1 MTWQAWA
8 TLAVIVAAM
17 ALFASE
23 KVRIDLVAL
32 MVLAA
37 LVILGIVSPADALS
51 GFSNEATVTVAA
63 MFALSLGIERSGAL
77 EPLSRLLMRIRRP
90 WLLTLAMMLAIAPI
104 GAFVKNIALVATFLP
119 LALRVC
125 QRTHTSPARVLMPM
139 AYAAQMG
146 GVCTLIGTSSNL
158 LADSLAQKHGMP
170 AFGVFEFTRL
180 GALLGVAGIAYL
192 MLIGRWLLPRHIDAE
207 QPDEMDIGKYVTEL
221 EVTAESP
228 LVGTKIADAKLGERF
243 GVYPLELLRG
253 EQHMWSPRS
262 QEIAA
267 GDVLLVRGDWE
278 KIEEFQSQARLRNA
292 PERHYAQADAEQPR
306 VLTEMMVAPASAL
319 EGRRF
324 AESGIGWRY
333 DATLLAIHR
342 RGEVLR
348 NKPSDVS
355 LAVGDVL
362 LALVDEDSMAR
373 LRGEEAVIVLSE
385 REDARRTPRKA
396 LVAVAIMLAV
406 VLASGL
412 RWLPIPIAAIC
423 GATLMALTGCFGRKD
438 VYEGMDWKIIVLLG
452 AILPLGMA
460 IEKTGLSTTL
470 VELGMGMVGTH
481 GPLAALL
488 MTYLLTA
495 LLTELMGHNPSVV
508 LMVGIAASVAHAVH
522 ADARPFVVAVAF
534 AAATSFATPVGYPT
548 NTMVYYAGGYRFTDF
563 MKVGI
568 PLILLFCALSMWLI
582 PQFWPFHPVAAH

>member
-8 TLAVIVAAM
+8 TVAVIAVAM
-17 ALFASE
+17 GLFASE
-23 KVRIDLVAL
+23 KLRIDLVAL
-32 MVLAA
+32 LTLAA
-37 LVILGIVSPADALS
+37 LVILGIVSPVEALS

-77 EPLSRLLMRIRRP
+77 EPLTRLLMRIKKP
-90 WLLTLAMMLAIAPI
+90 WLLTLAMMLAIAPL

-158 LADSLAQKHGMP
+158 LADSLAQKHGMA
-170 AFGVFEFTRL
+170 AFGVFEFTRM
-180 GALLGVAGIAYL
+180 GAVLAVVGIVYL
-192 MLIGRWLLPRHIDAE
+192 MLVGRWLLPRHVDADMPE
-207 QPDEMDIGKYVTEL
+207 QVDIGKYVTEL
-221 EVTAESP
+221 EVTEQSS
-228 LVGTKIADAKLGERF
+228 LLGKSIADARLGDRF

-253 EQHMWSPRS
+253 EKRMWSPRS
-262 QEIAA
+262 QQIAV

-278 KIEEFQSQARLRNA
+278 KIEDFQRRAGLRNA
-292 PERHYAQADAEQPR
+292 PDSRYTQNAGHPR
-306 VLTEMMVAPASAL
+306 VMVELMVAPASPV

-324 AESGIGWRY
+324 AETGIGWRY
-333 DATLLAIHR
+333 DAVALAIHR
-342 RGEVLR
+342 RGQLLR
-348 NKPSDVS
+348 DKLSDVS

-362 LALVDEDSMAR
+362 LVLVE
-373 LRGEEAVIVLSE
+373 EEAMSNLRNDEAFIVLSE
-385 REDARRTPRKA
+385 REEAHRTPRKA
-396 LVAVAIMLAV
+396 LYAV
-406 VLASGL
+406 VIMAAVVISSGL
-412 RWLPIPIAAIC
+412 HWLPIPIAAIC
-423 GATLMALTGCFGRKD
+423 GATAMALTGCFGRKD

-452 AILPLGMA
+452 AILPLGIA
-460 IEKTGLSTTL
+460 IENSGLSQTL
-470 VELGMGMVGTH
+470 VHLGLGVVGNH

-488 MTYLLTA
+488 MVYLLTA

-508 LMVGIAASVAHAVH
+508 LMVGIAASVGHAMHV
-522 ADARPFVVAVAF
+522 DPRPFVVAVAF

-568 PLILLFCALSMWLI
+568 PLILIFCALSMWLI
-582 PQFWPFHPVAAH
+582 PHFWPFQAVIAH